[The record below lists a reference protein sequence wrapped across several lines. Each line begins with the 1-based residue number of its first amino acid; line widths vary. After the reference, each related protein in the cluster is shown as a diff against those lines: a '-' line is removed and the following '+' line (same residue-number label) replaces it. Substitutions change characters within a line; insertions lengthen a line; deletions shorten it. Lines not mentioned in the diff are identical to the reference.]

1 MEFLQDLFESGC
13 AAIPAEAYGDQTDF
27 GNGTLL
33 FTVSSS
39 SGLPYY
45 KSAVDSG
52 AGHEWSVA
60 ALPNT
65 GVIKQNVYGA
75 SVGIPKSTP
84 ERELAAWI
92 WLKYYTSPGPQ
103 SEWAKFSMYFPTRMS
118 VAEDM
123 TAFFMANPPYKTAFD
138 LLEYGAFEP
147 PVPGYDFIRDE
158 IELTMAALM
167 EDTTLDVT
175 EELNKLNDIANE
187 ILADQ
192 LAQIQQ

>member
-1 MEFLQDLFESGC
+1 
-13 AAIPAEAYGDQTDF
+13 
-27 GNGTLL
+27 
-33 FTVSSS
+33 
-39 SGLPYY
+39 
-45 KSAVDSG
+45 
-52 AGHEWSVA
+52 
-60 ALPNT
+60 
-65 GVIKQNVYGA
+65 
-75 SVGIPKSTP
+75 
-84 ERELAAWI
+84 
-92 WLKYYTSPGPQ
+92 
-103 SEWAKFSMYFPTRMS
+103 
-118 VAEDM
+118 M